1 MVVVRYVRL
10 CSCAVLPPL
19 ANDGGKACLAVLVG
33 VTASVVSTCR
43 DRQCCMYL
51 ACVALVLLVWAQ
63 VSDGQLAA
71 STATLTGASRLL
83 TWLWIFCCV
92 RHSVSPNFPTV
103 NAGTTTVSLITA
115 KNESAS
121 CLQGCH
127 NGDCGAGTDN
137 YVALAACDER
147 LSQLWLIST
156 VSRYLVNV
164 ASGYCLSVTSDDVVV
179 MAGCGNSSPPQMW
192 TLYANDTLEP
202 QSNPGSFL
210 SVCTP
215 GAAGCNAKIMGLFS
229 NDGQLITIAN
239 STSEAAVSGTW
250 EQTSPSKSAV
260 HPSHAQKDKT
270 NHHCQRCLFPLHAI
284 TR

>member
-1 MVVVRYVRL
+1 M
-10 CSCAVLPPL
+10 AL
-19 ANDGGKACLAVLVG
+19 A
-33 VTASVVSTCR
+33 
-43 DRQCCMYL
+43 
-51 ACVALVLLVWAQ
+51 LLVWVE

-71 STATLTGASRLL
+71 STATATGPSRLL
-83 TWLWIFCCV
+83 TRLGSFAAFGTLL
-92 RHSVSPNFPTV
+92 PLYLPTV

-121 CLQGCH
+121 CLQGCY

-164 ASGYCLSVTSDDVVV
+164 ASGYCLSVTSDNVVV
-179 MAGCGNSSPPQMW
+179 MAGCGNSSPQQMW

-210 SVCTP
+210 SVCSTP

-229 NDGQLITIAN
+229 NDGQLMTIAN
-239 STSEAAVSGTW
+239 FTSEAAASGSW
-250 EQTSPSKSAV
+250 EQVSPSKLFL
-260 HPSHAQKDKT
+260 HPYHAQKDKT
-270 NHHCQRCLFPLHAI
+270 NHYFQHCLFLLHAV